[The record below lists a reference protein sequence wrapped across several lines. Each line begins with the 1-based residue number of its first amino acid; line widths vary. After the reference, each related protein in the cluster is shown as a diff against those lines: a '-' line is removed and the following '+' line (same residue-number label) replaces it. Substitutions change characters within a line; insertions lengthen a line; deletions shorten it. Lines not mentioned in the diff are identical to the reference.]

1 MDAFSL
7 YRAGQLGEAIDALGG
22 ELKKQPLDTRRR
34 TFLFEL
40 LCFAGEYQRAGK
52 QLDILSD
59 ASKEAAAGA
68 LLYRSALHAE
78 QTRQEMFA
86 RDELPLSAAHP
97 SSPGQING
105 REFSEIGDSDPR
117 IGANLEAFIAGSY
130 NWIPFAF
137 IESIEIQPPKKL
149 RDLIWLPAIV
159 RTTAEFRLQDL
170 GEILLPVLAPLSWR
184 HAADQVRLGRLTVW
198 TDDSKYGAIPSGQK
212 TLLTGDEENPLLE
225 LRELSFHHAGE
236 TAASA
241 IT

>member
-1 MDAFSL
+1 MDALSL
-7 YRAGQLGEAIDALGG
+7 YQAGQLREAIDALGV

-40 LCFAGEYQRAGK
+40 LCFAGEYDRAGK

-59 ASKEAAAGA
+59 ASAEAASGA

-78 QTRQEMFA
+78 RIRQEMFA
-86 RDELPLSAAHP
+86 KDELPLSSAHP
-97 SSPGQING
+97 AAAGKLNG
-105 REFSEIGDSDPR
+105 TEFTELFDTDPR

-130 NWIPFAF
+130 NWIPFAY
-137 IESIEIQPPKKL
+137 IESVTTQAPKRL

-159 RTTAEFRLQDL
+159 RTTPEFRLQDL
-170 GEILLPVLAPLSWR
+170 GEVLLPVLAPLSWR
-184 HAADQVRLGRLTVW
+184 SSDDAVRLGRVTIW
-198 TDDSKYGAIPSGQK
+198 EDDSKYGAIPRGQK
-212 TLLTGDEENPLLE
+212 TLQAGDDEGPLLE
-225 LRELSFHHAGE
+225 IRELNFHHAGE

>member
-1 MDAFSL
+1 MDALSL
-7 YRAGQLGEAIDALGG
+7 YQAGQLREAIDALGV

-40 LCFAGEYQRAGK
+40 LCFAGEYDRAGK

-59 ASKEAAAGA
+59 ASAEAASGA

-78 QTRQEMFA
+78 RIRQEMFA
-86 RDELPLSAAHP
+86 KDELPLSSAHP
-97 SSPGQING
+97 AAAGKLNG
-105 REFSEIGDSDPR
+105 RDFTELVDTDPR

-130 NWIPFAF
+130 NWIPFAY
-137 IESIEIQPPKKL
+137 IESVTTQAPKRL

-159 RTTAEFRLQDL
+159 RTTPEFRLQDL
-170 GEILLPVLAPLSWR
+170 GEVLLPVLAPLSWR
-184 HAADQVRLGRLTVW
+184 SSDDAVRLGRVTIW
-198 TDDSKYGAIPSGQK
+198 EDDSKYGAIPRGQK
-212 TLLTGDEENPLLE
+212 TLQAGDDEGPLLE
-225 LRELSFHHAGE
+225 MRELNFHHAGE